1 MGIEQSTYKGHRSKH
16 GSVLYDQTVDY
27 KDPRFMKRAK
37 NELYDL
43 FQQDKI
49 VHREV
54 IMDLDKEFEAMEK
67 ELKALSSENRHLKE
81 QLQKYQELNRVN
93 TDSTSSKSAQPPPGT
108 ETKKPIKDPNPD
120 KKEDDTSSEED
131 SDDENKKELKDKLKN
146 LARKIKQ
153 IKKLRESR
161 SRKDKDNDKNKTEP
175 RLRLE
180 HESEDSEDSD
190 ESDESD

>member
-16 GSVLYDQTVDY
+16 GSVLYDETVDY

-54 IMDLDKEFEAMEK
+54 IMDLDKEIEAMEK

-93 TDSTSSKSAQPPPGT
+93 TDSTSSKSAQSPPGP

-120 KKEDDTSSEED
+120 KKDDDDASSEEE

-161 SRKDKDNDKNKTEP
+161 SRKDKTEH
-175 RLRLE
+175 RLSLE
-180 HESEDSEDSD
+180 DESEDSD
-190 ESDESD
+190 ESD

>member
-16 GSVLYDQTVDY
+16 GSILHDETVDY

-54 IMDLDKEFEAMEK
+54 IMDLDKEIESMEK
-67 ELKALSSENRHLKE
+67 ELKALASENKHLKE

-93 TDSTSSKSAQPPPGT
+93 KESTSSKSIQPPSGI
-108 ETKKPIKDPNPD
+108 EKPIKDTKPN
-120 KKEDDTSSEED
+120 KKEDDTSSEEE

-161 SRKDKDNDKNKTEP
+161 SRKEKDKTET
-175 RLRLE
+175 RLSLE
-180 HESEDSEDSD
+180 DDSESD